1 MKKLLLALV
10 ALALAATAYV
20 AAPFVTAWSIREA
33 VRTGNSAYLEAK
45 IEWDTVRESL
55 RRSLTVAA
63 LGSPETGA
71 PSQEKPGLWQRIKA
85 RVGRSAVNN
94 LVESYVTPE
103 GLPQLFTY
111 RKLYRDHVSG
121 EADPAKTLPW
131 HKRFAAFWS
140 RIKRA
145 EFLTPTEFKIEMA
158 DRYDAS
164 RHYVGL
170 LKLRGLEWKLA
181 ELEVRLVGTPSR
193 LAGQAL

>member
-1 MKKLLLALV
+1 MKKLLLSIV

-20 AAPFVTAWSIREA
+20 AAPFATAWSIREA

-63 LGSPETGA
+63 LGPPETGA
-71 PSQEKPGLWQRIKA
+71 AAPEKPGLWQRIKA
-85 RVGRSAVNN
+85 RVGRSAVDN

-111 RKLYRDHVSG
+111 RKLYRNHVTG
-121 EADPAKTLPW
+121 EDPALTLPW

-140 RIKRA
+140 RVKRA

-158 DRYDAS
+158 DRHDAS

-181 ELEVRLVGTPSR
+181 ELEVHIVGTPIR
-193 LAGQAL
+193 LTGQAL